1 MNNPSYDDFDVW
13 LPTKDLLAFVSSK
26 LENYTWNYSPLKIT
40 RQNEKGMILGVL
52 QFGDLYEEIWL
63 LVWLITEFSKT
74 KSDVYCRLV
83 DSDGE
88 FILIEAADFLPEW
101 VNPTNENRRLWIK
114 SGKIYLLPLSVK
126 DTSTVNSKTFK
137 PEYLVS
143 SKMQNMIHRRA
154 KVNIEDLIHHLN
166 ILIPRK
172 AAIILEKSPQL
183 ISGVVNAFVGRDTR
197 DLKSCTT
204 MNDFPKENVQMVP
217 VRFNRCH
224 FAQVKW
230 GANRKYVIIK
240 QIFSF

>member
-1 MNNPSYDDFDVW
+1 M
-13 LPTKDLLAFVSSK
+13 AFVSLK

-40 RQNEKGMILGVL
+40 LHNEKGMIMGIL

-126 DTSTVNSKTFK
+126 DPTTVNSKTFK
-137 PEYLVS
+137 AEYLVS

-154 KVNIEDLIHHLN
+154 KVNIQDLTHNLN

-172 AAIILEKSPQL
+172 AAVILEKSPQL

-204 MNDFPKENVQMVP
+204 MKDFPKENIQMVP

-224 FAQVKW
+224 FAQV
-230 GANRKYVIIK
+230 
-240 QIFSF
+240 SE